1 MRITGILAGLL
12 IAGSVAAQP
21 APDYARAKDLYKAAE
36 AAMAAGQ
43 FGDAATNY
51 GAVYDITKDPV
62 LFYKLGS
69 ANEKAGRCDVALT
82 FYRRYLDEAKPSEKF
97 VAQTKERIAACGGTP
112 PSPPSAPA
120 GGPPTPPVPGP
131 ATTPTAAPDLG
142 AGSAAP
148 LPPGP
153 PPAKPG
159 HHQAAWLCVSGS
171 IAFATVGAV
180 LAYSANAAENDVA
193 DLYVGLGGHPP
204 AYNTRTRSQYEALQ
218 RDGRRYEVMSWMSFG
233 VAGLAAVAAASLFYG
248 DRHEQARH
256 PMITPTVSSDGGG
269 VAATMQF

>member
-12 IAGSVAAQP
+12 IAGTVAAEP
-21 APDYARAKDLYKAAE
+21 APDYARAKDLYTAAE
-36 AAMAAGQ
+36 AAMAAGR
-43 FGDAATNY
+43 FGEAVTDY
-51 GAVYDITKDPV
+51 GAVYDLTKDPV
-62 LFYKLGS
+62 LFYKLGI
-69 ANEKAGRCDVALT
+69 ANEKAGRCEVALAY
-82 FYRRYLDEAKPSEKF
+82 YRRYLDEAKPSEKF
-97 VAQTKERIAACGGTP
+97 AAQTVERIAACGGSPASPPPEPAAP
-112 PSPPSAPA
+112 PSS
-120 GGPPTPPVPGP
+120 PVPG
-131 ATTPTAAPDLG
+131 ATTAPPPEAG

-193 DLYVGLGGHPP
+193 DLYVGLAGRPP
-204 AYNTRTRSQYEALQ
+204 VYDAHTRSQYEALT

-233 VAGLAAVAAASLFYG
+233 VAGLAAVAAFSLFIG
-248 DRHEQARH
+248 DRHEHAQRTVIA
-256 PMITPTVSSDGGG
+256 PTVSSDGGG
-269 VAATMQF
+269 VAASMRF